1 MITICKVKRIKIGTT
16 GGEDTEGFFK
26 GLSYIFGICIELLA
40 VLEGMQYSQIS
51 ITVKVISLKK
61 VIRVV
66 FLIHRW

>member
-16 GGEDTEGFFK
+16 GSEDTEGFFK
-26 GLSYIFGICIELLA
+26 GLSYTFGICIELLA

-51 ITVKVISLKK
+51 ITVKVISLKM

-66 FLIHRW
+66 LLKMI

>member
-1 MITICKVKRIKIGTT
+1 MITICKVKRIKNGTT
-16 GGEDTEGFFK
+16 GSEDTEGFFK

-66 FLIHRW
+66 FIIHRW